1 MIFRVGDFMLC
12 VEFRRV
18 RLCVTFSF
26 FFVVGLLS
34 ISSGFEEIKLFSAFG
49 SCICHELGH
58 VFAMSLFGSA
68 PESVTLYGGGI
79 KIVPKRERM
88 LSRFADTV
96 ILLAGCFVNFL
107 LAGLCCLLNAPEVLI
122 LVNLVL
128 GIFNLL
134 PFSYFDGG
142 RILKLWLP
150 DVLYSFIRALAVL
163 LSAGL
168 VSWLIIKRSLS
179 PSLAATFVL
188 VLLSELTEE
197 RDLSPRSRA

>member
-34 ISSGFEEIKLFSAFG
+34 ISSGFAEIKLFSAFG
-49 SCICHELGH
+49 GCICHELGH
-58 VFAMSLFGSA
+58 IFAMSLFGSA

-142 RILKLWLP
+142 RLLKLWLAKALY
-150 DVLYSFIRALAVL
+150 DVIRSIAIV
-163 LSAGL
+163 LSAAA
-168 VSWLIIKRSLS
+168 VSLLILKSSLS
-179 PSLAATFVL
+179 PSLGATYIL
-188 VLLSELTEE
+188 VLLSELMEE
-197 RDLSPRSRA
+197 R

>member
-12 VEFRRV
+12 IDIRRV

-34 ISSGFEEIKLFSAFG
+34 LSAGFEELKLFSAFG

-79 KIVPKRERM
+79 KIVPRKERI

-107 LAGLCCLLNAPEVLI
+107 LAGIFAALKAPDTLV

-128 GIFNLL
+128 GVFNLL

-142 RILKLWLP
+142 RFLKLWLP
-150 DVLYSFIRALAVL
+150 YRMYDIIRAAVIL
-163 LSAGL
+163 LSAFA
-168 VSWLIIKRSLS
+168 VSWLIMKKLLS
-179 PSLAATFVL
+179 PSLGATYIL

-197 RDLSPRSRA
+197 R